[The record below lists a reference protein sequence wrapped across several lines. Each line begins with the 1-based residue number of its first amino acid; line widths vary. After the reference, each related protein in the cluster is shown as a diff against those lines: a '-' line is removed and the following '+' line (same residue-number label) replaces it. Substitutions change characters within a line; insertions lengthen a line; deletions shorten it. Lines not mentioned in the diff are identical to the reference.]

1 MTSSSDAA
9 EIVSPVDERRSRSA
23 PLWLLVIPSA
33 LVLGAASTTLMLLSD
48 HQDAPR
54 LQAAVAALTGVSF
67 VVAGLIARARRPENR
82 TGLLL
87 IAVGLAWYVTNG
99 LMGSNDSIPWTIGIA
114 LIAVPAGFLMHLLL
128 AYPSGRLHSRWE
140 RAVVAAGYVLVIVGN
155 VAHLPVEPDPMSC
168 AECPDNAFLVSDL
181 ETLATV
187 LTVSVS
193 VVAVAFLLVVVATLV
208 RRWRAASPA
217 ARRTLTPVYLAG
229 GATLLLFAVSVG
241 AYSVSTTVA
250 DVAGWAGMVVL
261 VGVPFLFLTGLL
273 KSRLAR
279 AEISRAL
286 AEQHGG
292 GVQERLRELLH
303 DPTAELLYACA
314 APTQG
319 YVDVDGRPRPSAA
332 EPGRAVIPI
341 ERNGRKLA
349 VLVHDEALLEEPE
362 LLEQVAAA
370 VGLEVERDQSLFA
383 LQASERRSRAL
394 LEALPDRMF
403 RVRSDGTVLDLQV
416 NPTSSMPPIRVRVGG
431 NVYDAPV
438 PHEITYRVLAVGK
451 KALETGELQTLEWE
465 TDVDGDLHHTEGR
478 FVPSGDD
485 EFLVVT
491 RDVTERKRHEVEQAA
506 LHRVALAVASEG
518 RPERIFDVVAEE
530 IAGVLGAHG
539 VSLLRYEPDGDEAV
553 VVGRWNDHEARVDAV
568 PLGKRIRLTLAPM
581 HLTGAP
587 IQLVY
592 ETRRP
597 LRIDRDQRSTAAAVA
612 AFMQAHGV
620 NSLIAAPIT
629 VSGSLWGVVAA
640 SLAHPHRFWRGAE
653 ERLEAFTRLVSLALA
668 NEEARGQLAAS
679 RARLVTAGDAERRR
693 LERNLHD
700 GAQQRLV
707 SLSLSLRLAQGKL
720 ASDPQAVQQILHA
733 AGEELTVA
741 LEELRELARG
751 IHPAVLTERGLEA
764 ALESLCDRAPV
775 PVELSLSTG
784 GRLPGRVEAAAYYV
798 VSEALANV
806 AKYAQASTVAVTI
819 TRNGDV
825 AVVDVAD
832 DGIGGADPKLGSGL
846 RGLADRIE
854 ALDGTLVVTSRRGE
868 GTRIH
873 AEVPSAS
880 GAEEKPAYEASLRA
894 TAP

>member
-1 MTSSSDAA
+1 MSSSSVAA
-9 EIVSPVDERRSRSA
+9 EGRPAVASRSA
-23 PLWLLVIPSA
+23 PLWLTVIPTA
-33 LVLGAASTTLMLLSD
+33 LALGAASTVLMLVSD
-48 HQDAPR
+48 HQDVPR
-54 LQAAVAALTGVSF
+54 LQAVLSALTGGSF
-67 VVAGLIARARRPENR
+67 VVAGLIARTRRPLNR

-87 IAVGLAWYVTNG
+87 IAVGLTWFVTSG
-99 LMGSNDSIPWTIGIA
+99 LMGSNDSLVWTVGIA
-114 LIAVPAGFLMHLLL
+114 LIAVPAGFLIHLLL
-128 AYPSGRLHSRWE
+128 AYPSGRLPSRWE
-140 RAVVAAGYVLVIVGN
+140 RAVVAAGYALVIVGN
-155 VAHLPVEPDPMSC
+155 VVHLPVEPDPMSC
-168 AECPDNAFLVSDL
+168 PECPDNAFLVSDQD
-181 ETLATV
+181 TVATV
-187 LTVSVS
+187 VTVSVS
-193 VVAVAFLLVVVATLV
+193 VVAVAFLLAVVATLI
-208 RRWRAASPA
+208 RRWRASSQA
-217 ARRTLTPVYLAG
+217 ARRTLTPVFLAG
-229 GATLLLFAVSVG
+229 GTTLALFAVNVG
-241 AYSVSTTVA
+241 AQSFAPTVA
-250 DVAGWAGMVVL
+250 DVGGWAGMVVL

-286 AEQHGG
+286 AEEHGG

-314 APTQG
+314 APTRG
-319 YVDVDGRPRPSAA
+319 YVDVEGRPREAAA
-332 EPGRAVIPI
+332 EPGRAAVPI

-370 VGLEVERDQSLFA
+370 VALEVERDQNLFA

-438 PHEITYRVLAVGK
+438 PRELTYRVLAVGK
-451 KALETGELQTLEWE
+451 RALETGELQTLEWQTE
-465 TDVDGDLHHTEGR
+465 VDGDLRHTEGR

-491 RDVTERKRHEVEQAA
+491 RDVTDRKRQEVEQAA

-518 RPERIFDVVAEE
+518 RPERIFDLVAEE
-530 IAGVLGAHG
+530 VAGVLGADA
-539 VSLLRYEPDGDEAV
+539 VTLLRYEPDGKEAV
-553 VVGRWNDHEARVDAV
+553 VVGRWSDHQAGVDTAPV
-568 PLGKRIRLTLAPM
+568 GKRISVV
-581 HLTGAP
+581 GASTHFVFESRGP
-587 IQLVY
+587 I
-592 ETRRP
+592 
-597 LRIDRDQRSTAAAVA
+597 RIDRRGGVVPADVSALLR
-612 AFMQAHGV
+612 AHGV
-620 NSLIAAPIT
+620 SSLVAAPIT
-629 VSGSLWGVVAA
+629 LSGAPWGVVTA
-640 SLAHPHRFWRGAE
+640 SLAPPRRFWRRAE

-679 RARLVTAGDAERRR
+679 RARLVTAGDEERRR

-720 ASDPQAVQQILHA
+720 ASDPQGAQEILAA
-733 AGEELTVA
+733 AGEELSVA

-764 ALESLCDRAPV
+764 ALQSLCDRAPV
-775 PVELSLSTG
+775 PVELELSTA
-784 GRLPGRVEAAAYYV
+784 GRLPNRVEAAAYYV

-806 AKYAQASTVAVTI
+806 AKYAQASAVAVSV
-819 TRNGDV
+819 TRNTDV
-825 AVVDVAD
+825 AIVDVAD
-832 DGIGGADPKLGSGL
+832 DGVGGADPQLGSGL
-846 RGLADRIE
+846 RGLTDRIE
-854 ALDGTLVVTSRRGE
+854 ALEGTLVVISRPGE

-873 AEVPSAS
+873 AEIPCAA
-880 GAEEKPAYEASLRA
+880 GAAGDEPAYEPSAPA